1 MGHVKFSAV
10 FMEMVWLF
18 LMRDENDEFAP
29 RVLKFIGV
37 FVASF
42 GEEVGP
48 DGGSHAL
55 ITNVFSEI
63 LKVRVVHKRAMPLLS
78 QFGNFRSHQSCIMF
92 APESASLS
100 LTS

>member
-1 MGHVKFSAV
+1 MGHAKFSAV

-37 FVASF
+37 FIASF

-48 DGGSHAL
+48 DGGSHAI
-55 ITNVFSEI
+55 ITTVFAEI
-63 LKVRVVHKRAMPLLS
+63 LKVSEIHK
-78 QFGNFRSHQSCIMF
+78 
-92 APESASLS
+92 
-100 LTS
+100 